1 MYKESRNTHGNN
13 RNPYSRGSQDDNKNR
28 HDNINR
34 HDNNNRHDR
43 YSEPKQVSKY
53 TPHSRN
59 MHYYFN
65 VEYFDSTD
73 KTGEGAT
80 PDKKSE
86 ALTKFAFY
94 GRSEGARLKDELGDQ
109 LSAFKLYTAYPGLLE
124 GIGNPRGLLEPDNE
138 TNNSASDASQIKCGF
153 TFDYTTGVPFI
164 PGSALKGLLRS
175 YFPGSGNKKDS
186 EKEEYIRVLFAES
199 FEAHDRLPAEEATRK
214 AENMNI
220 EELEN
225 MIFGCAREDAVEGS
239 EAEKNRNDIFLGAYP
254 DTSTDKSLMD
264 MDYITPHTGGLFK
277 NPVPIKILK
286 VRPNIGFDFCFI
298 LHDHIVNDLLISKEV
313 LRDVFQKIILD
324 MGAGAKTNTGYG
336 RFLTARRSDEVKKVQ
351 PKAPSRPNYNPN
363 FNSGFH
369 SSFRSNG
376 RG

>member
-1 MYKESRNTHGNN
+1 MYKESGNTHGDNQNYKGN
-13 RNPYSRGSQDDNKNR
+13 RNYHDNK
-28 HDNINR
+28 
-34 HDNNNRHDR
+34 NRHDR
-43 YSEPKQVSKY
+43 YSESKQVSKY

-65 VEYFDSTD
+65 VEYFGSTD
-73 KTGEGAT
+73 SSA
-80 PDKKSE
+80 DMKSE

-109 LSAFKLYTAYPGLLE
+109 VSAFKLYTAYPGLLE

-138 TNNSASDASQIKCGF
+138 NNHSASDASQIKCGF

-199 FEAHDRLPAEEATRK
+199 FEEHDHLPAEEATRK
-214 AENMNI
+214 AEKLNI
-220 EELEN
+220 EQMEN
-225 MIFGCAREDAVEGS
+225 MIFGCAREDTAEGAA
-239 EAEKNRNDIFLGAYP
+239 AEKNRNDIFLGAYP

-264 MDYITPHTGGLFK
+264 MDYITPHTGGPFK

-298 LHDHIVNDLLISKEV
+298 IHDHIVNDLLISKEV
-313 LRDVFQKIILD
+313 LREVFQKIILD

-336 RFLTARRSDEVKKVQ
+336 HFLTARRSDEVKKVQ

-363 FNSGFH
+363 FNSGFN
-369 SSFRSNG
+369 SSFRSTG
-376 RG
+376 RR

>member
-1 MYKESRNTHGNN
+1 MYEKSEYTRGDN
-13 RNPYSRGSQDDNKNR
+13 RNPNGDRSYHDNKNR
-28 HDNINR
+28 QLNKNRQDNY
-34 HDNNNRHDR
+34 NRHDR
-43 YSEPKQVSKY
+43 YREPKPVIKY
-53 TPHSRN
+53 TPQSRN
-59 MHYYFN
+59 MHYYYN

-73 KTGEGAT
+73 SFA
-80 PDKKSE
+80 DMKSG
-86 ALTKFAFY
+86 ALTDFEFH

-109 LSAFKLYTAYPGLLE
+109 VSEFKLYTAYPGLLE
-124 GIGNPRGLLEPDNE
+124 GIGNPRGLLEPDKG
-138 TNNSASDASQIKCGF
+138 TNNPASDASQIKCGF

-186 EKEEYIRVLFAES
+186 EKEEYIRALFAES
-199 FEAHDRLPAEEATRK
+199 FEEHDLLLAEEATHK
-214 AENMNI
+214 AENLNI

-225 MIFGCAREDAVEGS
+225 MIFGYAREDAAEG
-239 EAEKNRNDIFLGAYP
+239 EDAENSRNDIFLGAYP

-264 MDYITPHTGGLFK
+264 MDYITPHTGGPFK

-369 SSFRSNG
+369 SGFRPTG
-376 RG
+376 RR

>member
-1 MYKESRNTHGNN
+1 MYKESENTHGDNQNHKGN
-13 RNPYSRGSQDDNKNR
+13 RNYHSNINRQDNKNR
-28 HDNINR
+28 Q
-34 HDNNNRHDR
+34 DNNNRHDR
-43 YSEPKQVSKY
+43 YSESKQVSKY

-65 VEYFDSTD
+65 VEYFDSKD
-73 KTGEGAT
+73 KTSKSAT
-80 PDKKSE
+80 PDMKSE

-94 GRSEGARLKDELGDQ
+94 GRSECARLKDELGDQ
-109 LSAFKLYTAYPGLLE
+109 VSAFKLYTAYPGLLE

-138 TNNSASDASQIKCGF
+138 TNHSASDASQIKCGF

-214 AENMNI
+214 AKKLNI
-220 EELEN
+220 EQMEN

-254 DTSTDKSLMD
+254 DTSTDKLLMD
-264 MDYITPHTGGLFK
+264 MDYITPHTGGPFK

-286 VRPNIGFDFCFI
+286 VKPNVGFDFCFI

-313 LRDVFQKIILD
+313 LREVFQKIILD

-336 RFLTARRSDEVKKVQ
+336 RFLTVRRTDEVKL
-351 PKAPSRPNYNPN
+351 PSKSAVKPRHNSN
-363 FNSGFH
+363 FNS
-369 SSFRSNG
+369 
-376 RG
+376 